1 MTSRRNAL
9 VYGLLL
15 AIWVG
20 LIAWQ
25 IAEYARV
32 KNAARALLVER
43 ARSVAMTC
51 GRIMRAPGRLVLSK
65 EMLEDTIV
73 GVVRPGDTNS
83 VELRAV
89 VLVNRNGDIAAAAP
103 TNVDFPREEIQNG
116 PNWDDSVVWLPN
128 LVDLGT
134 NLSQELV
141 VLPRE
146 TIRTLQGTNQPGG
159 FGPSGP
165 PPISPIPLLEIPTSV
180 QAAEG
185 AAGPNSSAPLHD
197 PGTVQQHEREA
208 GRAQFLRRHVHPA
221 RA

>member
-1 MTSRRNAL
+1 MISRRNVL
-9 VYGLLL
+9 VYGMLI
-15 AIWVG
+15 AIWAG

-25 IAEYARV
+25 AAEHVRV
-32 KNAARALLVER
+32 KDAARALLVER

-116 PNWDDSVVWLPN
+116 PNWGDPVVWLPN

-146 TIRTLQGTNQPGG
+146 TIRTLQGTNLPGG
-159 FGPSGP
+159 FGPPGPPGP
-165 PPISPIPLLEIPTSV
+165 PPISPIPAPATPTSPC
-180 QAAEG
+180 AAEG
-185 AAGPNSSAPLHD
+185 AAGPNLSD
-197 PGTVQQHEREA
+197 P
-208 GRAQFLRRHVHPA
+208 PS
-221 RA
+221 